1 MGERFVVVALG
12 FKIIALIAICLGGF
26 ALVGASSGSPV
37 SLHLIALPFVF
48 ILALL
53 IYGLSGFWGIFR
65 SKLFFLAL
73 PYLFMSLILAPF
85 GVIFG
90 FGPAHLV
97 AASYFSAV
105 VPFLIV
111 FLGFVSWFKLENGRG
126 LHRIV
131 AVSIVLNFTMALAQ
145 IVSVYY
151 GVELP
156 IMNDL
161 LNYQYDIKSQLS
173 FNYDI
178 RGRATGVF
186 INPNDFGFWAVI
198 LLGYVWLYF
207 KTPFFKNVSFI
218 MLLFCLFASNS
229 RGALVACAISIFI
242 VYLSYFKTVSIGR
255 FSAWA
260 GFFIVALLMVSGE
273 GLISQF
279 SDLSEHSYAFLNR
292 FSAVWDVVTGA
303 AADDSLSGRYSAWAN
318 AFDVM
323 YEYPFGTLVPPE
335 TLLNVATDNQYVYL
349 LLQGNILFLF
359 AYVFLLLGGALFFF
373 KKNFHYL
380 YWCSWVMLFFGFT
393 AYPLNS
399 YSMIMYWFF
408 LGGAIRMSYSGM
420 GARNA

>member
-1 MGERFVVVALG
+1 MVALG
-12 FKIIALIAICLGGF
+12 FKIIILIAICLGSF

-37 SLHLIALPFVF
+37 SMHLLVLPFVF
-48 ILALL
+48 VLALL
-53 IYGLSGFWGIFR
+53 VYGLDGFRKIFR

-73 PYLFMSLILAPF
+73 PYFFMSLMLAPL
-85 GVIFG
+85 GVAFG

-105 VPFLIV
+105 VPFSII
-111 FLGFVSWFKLENGRG
+111 FLGFISWSKFENGRG
-126 LHRIV
+126 LHKIV
-131 AVSIVLNFTMALAQ
+131 ATSIILNFGMALAQ
-145 IVSVYY
+145 ILSVYY

-156 IMNDL
+156 FLSEL

-173 FNYDI
+173 FYYDI

-207 KTPFFKNVSFI
+207 KGHFLKNVSLI

-229 RGALVACAISIFI
+229 RGALAALVITVLI
-242 VYLSYFKTVSIGR
+242 VYLSYFKTLSIGR
-255 FSAWA
+255 LSAWA
-260 GFFIVALLMVSGE
+260 WIFVVTLLLVFGGALINE
-273 GLISQF
+273 F
-279 SDLSEHSYAFLNR
+279 SDVSEHSYAFLSR
-292 FSAVWDVVTGA
+292 FLTVWDVVTGVA
-303 AADDSLSGRYSAWAN
+303 VDDSLSGRYSAWAT

-323 YEYPFGTLVPPE
+323 HEYPFGTLVPPE
-335 TLLNVATDNQYVYL
+335 TLLNVATDNQYVYM

-359 AYVFLLLGGALFFF
+359 AYILLLLGGALFFIRN
-373 KKNFHYL
+373 NFYYL
-380 YWCSWVMLFFGFT
+380 YWCSWVMLIFGFT

-420 GARNA
+420 SNRYA